1 MTVQSVSNRLL
12 LAGIIGILIT
22 AVCAF
27 TPVLVWVLVA
37 LGLAAFVQNWL
48 DLILYPILALFVCLT
63 IFALLRRAA
72 PKDAK
77 QTPARRRVGTK

>member
-1 MTVQSVSNRLL
+1 
-12 LAGIIGILIT
+12 
-22 AVCAF
+22 
-27 TPVLVWVLVA
+27 VA

-77 QTPARRRVGTK
+77 QTPARRWADTK